1 MLAFDGLDIA
11 EVGKGISESSAVGD
25 TVPSFKWPL
34 ISDSVGTTGRREMLL
49 GLKVGLT
56 NGFFASDCNLEISSS
71 DLEVLPLL
79 EGLVSDLR
87 PSSSL
92 LGLVAGVR
100 SLLDKCPDTIL
111 PSFIIEKSESKS
123 FEEEERFSVLLS
135 RLSGIAHSCKSSRE
149 GLTDFPLN
157 SGLDWRL
164 SAIML
169 LLLVEALPILASFD
183 CSSNEPSEAS
193 GLLPGGW

>member
-1 MLAFDGLDIA
+1 
-11 EVGKGISESSAVGD
+11 
-25 TVPSFKWPL
+25 
-34 ISDSVGTTGRREMLL
+34 MLL

-92 LGLVAGVR
+92 LGLVGGVR

-111 PSFIIEKSESKS
+111 LSFIVEKSESKS
-123 FEEEERFSVLLS
+123 FEEEDRFSVLQS

-149 GLTDFPLN
+149 
-157 SGLDWRL
+157 
-164 SAIML
+164 
-169 LLLVEALPILASFD
+169 
-183 CSSNEPSEAS
+183 
-193 GLLPGGW
+193 